1 MMCGIVG
8 YVGFGSAPELLIE
21 ALKRLEYRGYDSS
34 GIAVLTNNPDSASSV
49 PSANGVLS
57 GSGPAL
63 TVHKQA
69 GHIAMMEQTLPP
81 LMANIGMAHT
91 RWATHGAPNHLNAH
105 PHTDEAGDV
114 AVVHNGIIDNYLALK
129 EQLRAQGVTCR
140 SDTDSEVLAH
150 LIAHHFRKTPDLL
163 KAVQATMG
171 ELTGSYALVVLHRG
185 EPDCLVVAANES
197 PLVVGVG
204 DRENF
209 VASDVPALLAHT
221 DRVIYLQDG
230 WSGRLTSRGIELFDR
245 DAKALEAP
253 VQRITWTLED
263 SEKGGYAH
271 FMLKEIFEQPQ
282 ALHDSLR
289 DRLSEPLLEGI
300 NINGEL
306 EAITIVA
313 CGTSYHAGL
322 LGRYMLEQ
330 LTSLPVTVQ
339 MASEYKYGHPT
350 IGKPLVV
357 LISQSGETADTR
369 EAAKVAQR
377 RGCKTLAI
385 CNVVGSSLTRIC
397 DATMLTHAGP
407 EIGVAATKTFLT
419 QVLACYLLAIHIA
432 TVKDTLTPSR
442 ARELE
447 RDLRSLPR
455 MVQTVLDNHEKIRA
469 VASGLVDRDHLFFIG
484 RGLNYPTAL
493 EGALKMKEISY
504 IHAEGY
510 PAGELKHGP
519 LALLGP
525 EAPTIALAMPDHTYA
540 KLLSNIGEV
549 SARGS
554 PVIAIAVR
562 GDREVA
568 KLADQVLYI
577 PPCDPMLTPFP
588 ATVVLQLLSYYVAD
602 ARGCEIDKP
611 RNLAKSVTVE

>member
-1 MMCGIVG
+1 MCGIVG
-8 YVGFGSAPELLIE
+8 YVGFGAAPELLIE

-34 GIAVLTNNPDSASSV
+34 GIAVLTNSDDTNK
-49 PSANGVLS
+49 S
-57 GSGPAL
+57 GL
-63 TVHKQA
+63 TLRVHKQA
-69 GHIAMMEQTLPP
+69 GYITVMEQSLPP

-91 RWATHGAPNHLNAH
+91 RWATHGEPNDRNAH
-105 PHTDEAGDV
+105 PHTDESGDV
-114 AVVHNGIIDNYLALK
+114 AVVHNGIIDNFLALK
-129 EQLRAQGVTCR
+129 EQLMAQGVKFR

-150 LIAHHFRKTPDLL
+150 LIAHHFQKEGDLL
-163 KAVQATMG
+163 DAVQATMG
-171 ELTGSYALVVLHRG
+171 ELTGSYAIVAMHKD
-185 EPDCLVVAANES
+185 EPDCLVAAANES

-204 DRENF
+204 SKENF

-221 DRVIYLQDG
+221 DRVIYMQDG
-230 WSGRLTSRGIELFDR
+230 WSVRLTSRQIELFDR
-245 DAKALEAP
+245 QAQPLEAP
-253 VQRITWTLED
+253 VQKVTWTLED

-271 FMLKEIFEQPQ
+271 FMLKEIFEQPR

-322 LGRYMLEQ
+322 LGRYMLEH
-330 LTSLPVTVQ
+330 LTGLPVTVQ

-369 EAAKVAQR
+369 EAAKVAKR
-377 RGCKTLAI
+377 RGCKTLTI

-432 TVKDTLTPSR
+432 TVKGTLPPYR

-447 RDLRSLPR
+447 RELRSLPR
-455 MVQTVLDNHEKIRA
+455 LVQTVLDNHETIKA
-469 VASGLVDRDHLFFIG
+469 AASGLVDRDHLFFIG

-525 EAPTIALAMPDHTYA
+525 EAPTIALAMPDHTYP

-549 SARGS
+549 TARGS
-554 PVIAIAVR
+554 PVIAVAAR

-568 KLADQVLYI
+568 KLADQVLNI
-577 PPCDPMLTPFP
+577 PLCDPLLTPFP
-588 ATVVLQLLSYYVAD
+588 TTVVLQLLSYYVAD